1 MNLRI
6 MLIAP
11 ICLFMLSACC
21 GDIHEQGGI
30 KSISPPSS
38 NESSDEAQFS
48 AQMSALEYLPDVFPE
63 WCRDDIVPE
72 STYVRAALTD
82 GSIIIVPD
90 MKLADLPQSFRDTLT
105 CSERDNIYGERAGTY
120 TNQEAQDALY
130 AVYQTDDLQFTTI
143 YYNPNLNERYE
154 DAGVEYIREVIA
166 LSDKFCTYQGA
177 RLGDSAKRFIGNGI
191 ETWQTSGTPYME
203 YSADNDV
210 LTGLHSC
217 AFSEIS
223 SLKSKEIRL
232 LTHNER

>member
-11 ICLFMLSACC
+11 ICLFMVSACW
-21 GDIHEQGGI
+21 GDIHEQGEI
-30 KSISPPSS
+30 KPISPPSS

-48 AQMSALEYLPDVFPE
+48 AQMSTLEYLPDVFPE

-72 STYVRAALTD
+72 SSYVRAALTD
-82 GSIIIVPD
+82 GSIIVVPD
-90 MKLADLPQSFRDTLT
+90 MTLADLPQSFRDTLT

-120 TNQEAQDALY
+120 TKQEAQDALY
-130 AVYQTDDLQFTTI
+130 AVYQTDDLRITTI
-143 YYNPNLNERYE
+143 YYNPNFNERYT
-154 DAGVEYIREVIA
+154 DAGIEYIRDVIV

-177 RLGDSAKRFIGNGI
+177 RLGDSAKRFIGNGV
-191 ETWQTSGTPYME
+191 ETWQSSGTPYME
-203 YSADNDV
+203 YIADNDI

-217 AFSEIS
+217 SFSEIS
-223 SLKSKEIRL
+223 SLKNKEIRL